1 MNMRLLTLSLLLS
14 LALFTAH
21 AQEAGEPRPLTVAPA
36 AAPSPSLKYR
46 LLPATTELV
55 PGNAAALYYRT
66 FSFLSEA
73 HPMLKTFLQGNPKKD
88 DKGEEYSQTDRWLT
102 MPLKDLPQKEVEDF
116 VGIFNTYLR
125 EMTLAIHRQN
135 CDWDVHGR
143 ADGLLMLM
151 PEVQS
156 FRSLANIVALKA
168 RLQIAQGHYAQ
179 AIQTLQINFKLAE
192 HLSRG
197 PTVIHTL
204 VGIAI
209 ARMSLVQIEAMIQAN
224 QGPNLYWALSTLPSP
239 FADLKEAIESE
250 PNSVFRMIPSLLKME
265 DGPASAELMAALKE
279 DRQRFRRNLA
289 ITKGFPELIL
299 VDGALPDAR
308 KRLLA
313 AGFKAE
319 VLEKMPGLQIVIV
332 DALRRHRA
340 AHAELSKWL
349 HLSYAQAGQYAE
361 KELKAYQESCA
372 LLDLYLFD
380 TVLEKVSYHQGFTK
394 AWRAGAIL
402 DRQIA
407 ALRTIEAIRM
417 QAAADQGK
425 LPKQLSDVKVVP
437 VPIDPMTETPFQ
449 YRLEGNTIA
458 LHAPAPFGGTEKYL
472 TLTYVLKFD
481 GK

>member
-1 MNMRLLTLSLLLS
+1 MRLLTFILILSLTLLP
-14 LALFTAH
+14 AR
-21 AQEAGEPRPLTVAPA
+21 AQESGEPRPLNVTPV

-73 HPMLKTFLQGNPKKD
+73 HPAFKDALQGNPKKD

-102 MPLKDLPQKEVEDF
+102 MPLKDMPQKQVEDF
-116 VGIFNTYLR
+116 VAIFNRYLQ
-125 EMTLAIHRQN
+125 EMTLATHRQN

-143 ADGLLMLM
+143 TDGLLMLM

-168 RLQIAQGHYAQ
+168 RLQIAQGHYDQ

-204 VGIAI
+204 VGMAI
-209 ARMSLVQIEAMIQAN
+209 ARMSLVQIETMIQTN

-239 FADLKEAIESE
+239 FADLKEAVEFE

-265 DGPASAELMAALKE
+265 DGPASAELMATLKE
-279 DRQRFRRNLA
+279 DKLNFRRNFL
-289 ITKGFPELIL
+289 ITKGFPEPVMIG
-299 VDGALPDAR
+299 GALPDA
-308 KRLLA
+308 KARLQA
-313 AGFKAE
+313 TGFKQE
-319 VLEKMPGLQIVIV
+319 VLDKMPSQQIVIV
-332 DALRRHRA
+332 DAMRRHRSA
-340 AHAELSKWL
+340 QAELSKWL
-349 HLSYAQAGQYAE
+349 HLPYAQAAPHAE

-372 LLDLYLFD
+372 MLDLHLFD
-380 TVLEKVSYHQGFTK
+380 SVLEKLRYYDGFAK

-417 QAAADQGK
+417 QAAKDQGK
-425 LPKQLSDVKVVP
+425 LPRQLSDVKVVP
-437 VPIDPMTETPFQ
+437 VPIDPMMEIPFQ
-449 YRLEGNTIA
+449 YRLAGDTIT
-458 LHAPAPFGGTEKYL
+458 LHAPAPLGGTEKHL
-472 TLTYVLKFD
+472 TLTYVLKFE

>member
-1 MNMRLLTLSLLLS
+1 MRLLALLLLS
-14 LALFTAH
+14 SLGLSVSR
-21 AQEAGEPRPLTVAPA
+21 AQDAGEPRELKVTPA

-46 LLPATTELV
+46 LIPATTELV

-66 FSFLSEA
+66 FSFLTEA
-73 HPMLKTFLQGNPKKD
+73 PPLFKNALQGNMQKD
-88 DKGEEYSQTDRWLT
+88 ASDAEYSQTDRWLA
-102 MPLKDLPQKEVEDF
+102 MPLKDLPQMQVERF
-116 VGIFNTYLR
+116 LGLFNTYLR
-125 EMTLAIHRQN
+125 EMTLAIHRQK
-135 CDWDVHGR
+135 CDWDVHAR
-143 ADGLLMLM
+143 PEGLLMLM

-156 FRSLANIVALKA
+156 FRSIANIVVLKA
-168 RLQIAQGHYAQ
+168 RLLASQGRYDE

-209 ARMSLVQIEAMIQAN
+209 ARMSLTQVEEISQAD

-239 FADLKEAIESE
+239 FVDLKEAVEWE

-265 DGPASAELMAALKE
+265 EGPANDELMAAFKE
-279 DRQRFRRNLA
+279 EKQNLRHKL
-289 ITKGFPELIL
+289 IISRGFPEPNLI
-299 VDGALPDAR
+299 VGALPAA
-308 KRLLA
+308 KARLLA
-313 AGFKAE
+313 AGIKQE
-319 VLEKMPGLQIVIV
+319 SLDKMPSQQIVIV
-332 DALRRHRA
+332 DAMRSHRA
-340 AHAELSKWL
+340 AQGELSKWL
-349 HLSYAQAGQYAE
+349 HLPYAQGAQHAE

-372 LLDLYLFD
+372 MLDLHLFD
-380 TVLEKVSYHQGFTK
+380 TVLEKVKYYDGFTK

-425 LPKQLSDVKVVP
+425 LPKQLNDVKVVP
-437 VPIDPMTETPFQ
+437 VPVDPMTETPFQ
-449 YRLEGNTIA
+449 YRLEGNTIT
-458 LHAPAPFGGTEKYL
+458 LSAPAPFGGTEKHL
-472 TLTYVLKFD
+472 TLTYVLKFP